1 MNGLTPET
9 NFIAQ
14 SRKLNGLFLRQ
25 GQVCNV
31 QLDELKVHDT
41 EDVDL
46 STAEIQPQNKQARAN
61 TDIAFIIYCFFEDL
75 HRIQVFLKETW
86 TKYQDGAP
94 DLSTCATTTDL
105 ALDLVRRTED
115 DITSQ
120 APMRL
125 GGTRSYEAISVLIF
139 YAESFKK
146 GNDPY
151 RMPKSDKS
159 LKITPFEEFIYL
171 STTHIL
177 IKFEQI
183 SSFKIAY
190 PMKEINKD
198 RKAHAMD
205 ELSKRLYQVR
215 REGEVSTWIDFG
227 ARVLLD
233 IRDILGEHM
242 PRAHREQVVAGL
254 ASIKTLDMSIQ
265 ANGALTPKGLRWT

>member
-31 QLDELKVHDT
+31 QLDET
-41 EDVDL
+41 EHEVWELIDE
-46 STAEIQPQNKQARAN
+46 SS

-190 PMKEINKD
+190 
-198 RKAHAMD
+198 
-205 ELSKRLYQVR
+205 
-215 REGEVSTWIDFG
+215 
-227 ARVLLD
+227 
-233 IRDILGEHM
+233 
-242 PRAHREQVVAGL
+242 
-254 ASIKTLDMSIQ
+254 
-265 ANGALTPKGLRWT
+265 